1 MVMRNGRNVWG
12 IGIGMAVILGLML
25 SGCASVQPK
34 GSGSNADSGKDL
46 PLYYDFGDVLVPKE
60 MKVDKKLSFIYRT
73 AGLTTGV
80 LTLTG
85 RVEVNSLIAF
95 FENNMSKDN
104 WQKLS
109 EFKSPRTILLFQ
121 KEHRYCV
128 INIIEGDF
136 EAHVEIWVAPTM
148 MKPDSGLLK

>member
-1 MVMRNGRNVWG
+1 MTKGKGRKFWG
-12 IGIGMAVILGLML
+12 IGIGMAVILGLL
-25 SGCASVQPK
+25 FSGCASIQPK
-34 GSGSNADSGKDL
+34 GSGSDSRKEL

-60 MKVDKKLSFIYRT
+60 LKVDKKLSFIYRT

-80 LTLTG
+80 LTLSG
-85 RVEVNSLIAF
+85 RVELNSLIAF
-95 FENNMSKDN
+95 FENNMAKDN

-128 INIIEGDF
+128 INIVEGDF

-148 MKPDSGLLK
+148 MKPDSGLIK